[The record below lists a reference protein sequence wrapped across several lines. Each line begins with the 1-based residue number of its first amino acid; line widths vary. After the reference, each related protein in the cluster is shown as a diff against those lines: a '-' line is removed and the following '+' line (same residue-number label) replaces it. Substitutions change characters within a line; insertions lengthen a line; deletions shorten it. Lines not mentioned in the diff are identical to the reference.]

1 MISLK
6 ACKKVHRL
14 ISNTIL
20 PFGSGVSMTSFRG
33 GCKAF
38 SLNSFLSLSTA
49 LIAISPLGELSM
61 IGIRLG
67 KASRQFKCQP
77 NLSNVYKERIRK
89 CNTGKHSKE

>member
-6 ACKKVHRL
+6 ACKKVHKYV
-14 ISNTIL
+14 NTTIL

-38 SLNSFLSLSTA
+38 SLNNFLSLSTA
-49 LIAISPLGELSM
+49 LMAISPLGELSM

-67 KASRQFKCQP
+67 KESRQFKCQP
-77 NLSNVYKERIRK
+77 NL
-89 CNTGKHSKE
+89 